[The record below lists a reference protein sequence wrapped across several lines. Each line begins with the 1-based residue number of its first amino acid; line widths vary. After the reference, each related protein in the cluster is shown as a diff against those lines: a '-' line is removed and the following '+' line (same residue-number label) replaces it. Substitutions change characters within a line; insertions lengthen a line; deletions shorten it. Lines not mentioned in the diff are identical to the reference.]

1 MKVHHPF
8 DCAQG
13 RLFAV
18 VELWEISNSY
28 YEEEMFNALFNVP
41 RSA

>member
-1 MKVHHPF
+1 MNVHHPF

-18 VELWEISNSY
+18 VERWEISY
-28 YEEEMFNALFNVP
+28 YEEEMFNALLSVP